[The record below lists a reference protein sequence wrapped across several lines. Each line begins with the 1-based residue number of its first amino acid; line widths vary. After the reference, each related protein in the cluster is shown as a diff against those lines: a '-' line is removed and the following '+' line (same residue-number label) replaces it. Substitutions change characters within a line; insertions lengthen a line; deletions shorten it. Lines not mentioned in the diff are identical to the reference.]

1 VVDHLPWIA
10 SPAGR
15 HSIHEA
21 APLRRFLFAPA
32 FSFKHYGCSLA
43 QYERTIACEESQ
55 FHDEFIMNNRPLPYD
70 VFMQKLRDH
79 EVDALK
85 ASPVLV
91 IGNDG
96 ECTDRLVQ
104 TIQERGLQALS
115 CPGLSD
121 AQSLLV
127 QMAFSLVFCAE
138 SVLERELRSLIQ
150 VARSTPVIL
159 LAHRTEGDACL
170 DANHRGAFD
179 CISCPPDTEETDS
192 LLTVALARPAHT
204 NERQEKPWTTE
215 L

>member
-1 VVDHLPWIA
+1 
-10 SPAGR
+10 
-15 HSIHEA
+15 
-21 APLRRFLFAPA
+21 
-32 FSFKHYGCSLA
+32 
-43 QYERTIACEESQ
+43 
-55 FHDEFIMNNRPLPYD
+55 MNNQPLPYD

-91 IGNDG
+91 IGNDR

-104 TIQERGLQALS
+104 TIHKRGLQALS

-121 AQSLLV
+121 AHSLLA

-138 SVLERELRSLIQ
+138 SVLEKELRSLIQ

-170 DANHRGAFD
+170 DANHRSAFD
-179 CISCPPDTEETDS
+179 CISCPPDPEETDS

-204 NERQEKPWTTE
+204 NEQKEKRWTTAV
-215 L
+215 